1 MTTKKQEIDSSLQGE
16 IDLTYVIIFL
26 WTKKV
31 FIFSFTLLFTL
42 ISLIYAIN
50 LPTLYKTSVSIVLP
64 STKSMV
70 LINTLPGIHLYNYS
84 EEDEAISKNISL
96 GLFSPRQ
103 LNKKS
108 VFSRY
113 IDTISSLD
121 FQKKVFFQGNYLEKF
136 NVDNIQIINKD
147 SYVISILSTFNLLPP
162 DTNIK
167 DIETGLLNQKPYIA
181 QMIGIYPE
189 VISEYLNDLTTMG
202 NTESIN
208 QILQLDD
215 VLSEDYLAEMIR
227 LRDSLLFESN
237 ERRLKEINRVKER
250 NEEKIR
256 SLLDEMQNEREIAR
270 IKTKNEIVF
279 LTDQYE
285 IAKSLDAFENNF
297 ISIDPS
303 AEAVNYPTWF
313 LFGSKSIKKTLEML
327 KSRTDVDSYIPKLND
342 LARALAKAQNNTY
355 LESLIIRQD
364 DSLIDDKFV
373 EIDRKILNIKEARSN
388 PINPDSFT
396 AAQIRS
402 PASSESLPG
411 SKKGIVI
418 LTFLLSLVASI
429 VWVSIGSVIRSSNS
443 NNI

>member
-1 MTTKKQEIDSSLQGE
+1 
-16 IDLTYVIIFL
+16 
-26 WTKKV
+26 
-31 FIFSFTLLFTL
+31 
-42 ISLIYAIN
+42 
-50 LPTLYKTSVSIVLP
+50 
-64 STKSMV
+64 
-70 LINTLPGIHLYNYS
+70 
-84 EEDEAISKNISL
+84 
-96 GLFSPRQ
+96 
-103 LNKKS
+103 
-108 VFSRY
+108 
-113 IDTISSLD
+113 
-121 FQKKVFFQGNYLEKF
+121 
-136 NVDNIQIINKD
+136 
-147 SYVISILSTFNLLPP
+147 
-162 DTNIK
+162 
-167 DIETGLLNQKPYIA
+167 
-181 QMIGIYPE
+181 
-189 VISEYLNDLTTMG
+189 
-202 NTESIN
+202 
-208 QILQLDD
+208 
-215 VLSEDYLAEMIR
+215 
-227 LRDSLLFESN
+227 
-237 ERRLKEINRVKER
+237 
-250 NEEKIR
+250 
-256 SLLDEMQNEREIAR
+256 MQNEREIAR